1 MKYLFKILI
10 LFFTVACSSEDSITP
25 SPIEMEL
32 STAIKKWND
41 SKINS
46 YSYTLTVS
54 CYCIDTES
62 NDIKVVNNK
71 IKKVNGKS
79 VTEDDLENIYWNV
92 KSFDEIFEINTG
104 ILFRSIGYHG
114 VPISGVPFHESWGT
128 IPNEKGRV
136 TENDGTI
143 VNQLYTGGWI
153 KRGPSGIIG
162 TNRACSVETVANLL
176 NDIEKLDT
184 GEKKYGTKE
193 IYAKLNNRNV
203 RHVNFSEWSQID
215 DKEVELGEPKGKPRE
230 KYTYIEE
237 MLSVIK

>member
-32 STAIKKWND
+32 STAIKKWSD

-54 CYCIDTES
+54 CYCIDTEP

-92 KSFDEIFEINTG
+92 KSFDEIFEIIDEKLKDNPFLYTIKFDQSFG
-104 ILFRSIGYHG
+104 YPIDIYFDMDEMIADEEIGYY
-114 VPISGVPFHESWGT
+114 
-128 IPNEKGRV
+128 V
-136 TENDGTI
+136 TNF
-143 VNQLYTGGWI
+143 
-153 KRGPSGIIG
+153 K
-162 TNRACSVETVANLL
+162 
-176 NDIEKLDT
+176 IE
-184 GEKKYGTKE
+184 
-193 IYAKLNNRNV
+193 
-203 RHVNFSEWSQID
+203 
-215 DKEVELGEPKGKPRE
+215 
-230 KYTYIEE
+230 
-237 MLSVIK
+237 

>member
-32 STAIKKWND
+32 STAIKKWSD

-54 CYCIDTES
+54 CYCIDTEP

-92 KSFDEIFEINTG
+92 KSFDEIFEIIDEKLNDNQFLYTIKFDQSFG
-104 ILFRSIGYHG
+104 YPIDIYFDMDEMIADEEIGYY
-114 VPISGVPFHESWGT
+114 
-128 IPNEKGRV
+128 V
-136 TENDGTI
+136 TNF
-143 VNQLYTGGWI
+143 
-153 KRGPSGIIG
+153 K
-162 TNRACSVETVANLL
+162 
-176 NDIEKLDT
+176 IE
-184 GEKKYGTKE
+184 
-193 IYAKLNNRNV
+193 
-203 RHVNFSEWSQID
+203 
-215 DKEVELGEPKGKPRE
+215 
-230 KYTYIEE
+230 
-237 MLSVIK
+237 

>member
-32 STAIKKWND
+32 STAIKKWHD

-54 CYCIDTES
+54 CYCIDTEP

-92 KSFDEIFEINTG
+92 KSFDEIFEIIDEKLKDNPFLYTIKFDQSFG
-104 ILFRSIGYHG
+104 YPIDIYFDMEEMIADEEIGYY
-114 VPISGVPFHESWGT
+114 
-128 IPNEKGRV
+128 V
-136 TENDGTI
+136 TNF
-143 VNQLYTGGWI
+143 
-153 KRGPSGIIG
+153 K
-162 TNRACSVETVANLL
+162 
-176 NDIEKLDT
+176 IE
-184 GEKKYGTKE
+184 
-193 IYAKLNNRNV
+193 
-203 RHVNFSEWSQID
+203 
-215 DKEVELGEPKGKPRE
+215 
-230 KYTYIEE
+230 
-237 MLSVIK
+237 

>member
-54 CYCIDTES
+54 CYCIDTEP

-92 KSFDEIFEINTG
+92 KSFDEIFEIIDEKLKDNPFLYTIKFDQSFG
-104 ILFRSIGYHG
+104 YPIDIYFDMDEMIADEEIGYY
-114 VPISGVPFHESWGT
+114 
-128 IPNEKGRV
+128 V
-136 TENDGTI
+136 TNF
-143 VNQLYTGGWI
+143 
-153 KRGPSGIIG
+153 K
-162 TNRACSVETVANLL
+162 
-176 NDIEKLDT
+176 IE
-184 GEKKYGTKE
+184 
-193 IYAKLNNRNV
+193 
-203 RHVNFSEWSQID
+203 
-215 DKEVELGEPKGKPRE
+215 
-230 KYTYIEE
+230 
-237 MLSVIK
+237 

>member
-1 MKYLFKILI
+1 MGPQEIIGNTQIEKLI
-10 LFFTVACSSEDSITP
+10 LEKN
-25 SPIEMEL
+25 EL
-32 STAIKKWND
+32 SGEPFKQSAKGTNE
-41 SKINS
+41 
-46 YSYTLTVS
+46 T
-54 CYCIDTES
+54 
-62 NDIKVVNNK
+62 
-71 IKKVNGKS
+71 
-79 VTEDDLENIYWNV
+79 
-92 KSFDEIFEINTG
+92 FEINTG

-136 TENDGTI
+136 TENDGAI

-184 GEKKYGTKE
+184 VTKKHGATG
-193 IYAKLNNRNV
+193 IYSKLNNKNV

>member
-32 STAIKKWND
+32 STAIKKWSD

-54 CYCIDTES
+54 CYCIDTEP

-92 KSFDEIFEINTG
+92 KSFDEIFEIIDEKLKDNPFLYTIKFDQSLG
-104 ILFRSIGYHG
+104 YPIDIYFDMDEMIADEEIGYY
-114 VPISGVPFHESWGT
+114 
-128 IPNEKGRV
+128 V
-136 TENDGTI
+136 TNF
-143 VNQLYTGGWI
+143 
-153 KRGPSGIIG
+153 K
-162 TNRACSVETVANLL
+162 
-176 NDIEKLDT
+176 IE
-184 GEKKYGTKE
+184 
-193 IYAKLNNRNV
+193 
-203 RHVNFSEWSQID
+203 
-215 DKEVELGEPKGKPRE
+215 
-230 KYTYIEE
+230 
-237 MLSVIK
+237 